1 MHRKSK
7 CHSGL
12 VAASHNKG
20 FEIDACH
27 RPLFFVPKDT
37 LPSCKCY
44 TSKMSR
50 SMLDPTWHQWEISN
64 YLSNC
69 HKNTLQCLNCPTEFG
84 SPPIGSKKASL
95 VRSLSVFGSSTIT
108 GRRNCGSDANVRAL
122 GATSARSG
130 GVVKLDRRVSWWFLV
145 FFTKAKII
153 VYHVYVHIYN
163 LFLYLWIYLLLS
175 TYLSVHLPIY
185 LPISMSPSLF
195 ISLSISLFL
204 HISISP
210 CLSIFSCLV
219 LSFLV
224 LSYLMYGIFTLFTYM
239 ILQVCSDLASSFHFV
254 VSEASEKRCQKVMP
268 LGCFC
273 LGIWEY

>member
-12 VAASHNKG
+12 VTGSHNKG
-20 FEIDACH
+20 FYIDACH

-37 LPSCKCY
+37 LPSCKCH

-69 HKNTLQCLNCPTEFG
+69 HKKTLQCLNCPTEFG

-145 FFTKAKII
+145 FFTKAKIV
-153 VYHVYVHIYN
+153 VYHVYVHIYHY
-163 LFLYLWIYLLLS
+163 FS
-175 TYLSVHLPIY
+175 MYLSI
-185 LPISMSPSLF
+185 
-195 ISLSISLFL
+195 
-204 HISISP
+204 
-210 CLSIFSCLV
+210 
-219 LSFLV
+219 
-224 LSYLMYGIFTLFTYM
+224 
-239 ILQVCSDLASSFHFV
+239 
-254 VSEASEKRCQKVMP
+254 
-268 LGCFC
+268 
-273 LGIWEY
+273 